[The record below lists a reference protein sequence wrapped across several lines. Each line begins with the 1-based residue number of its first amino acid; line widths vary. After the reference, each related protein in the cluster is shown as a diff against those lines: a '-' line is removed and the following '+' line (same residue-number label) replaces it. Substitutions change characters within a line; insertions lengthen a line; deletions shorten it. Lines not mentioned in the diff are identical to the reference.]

1 MLNKRFVFVS
11 CALLVALSS
20 ASAQSPAPSQP
31 SQQAPQSTQTSAPN
45 PTQSSQPAAA
55 AQPDQPVSLADAA
68 RRARAKKQP
77 AAKTAKLLDD
87 DNFPRARAN
96 AGQKAPDV
104 SASANG
110 KTFSLSDFRGR
121 VVLLDFWA
129 SWCGPCRSA
138 LPKLKQLQAA
148 YGGDQFVVISISED
162 NDQRTW
168 QAFVS
173 SHQMT
178 WLQHFDAN
186 GSIRKDFG
194 VEGLPTYVLIGRDG
208 TILNRY
214 VGEDFAE
221 SVLDRIGPDLKK
233 ALQ

>member
-1 MLNKRFVFVS
+1 VIQEGTSVLNKRFAFVGGI
-11 CALLVALSS
+11 LLVTFSPAFG
-20 ASAQSPAPSQP
+20 QSPAPSQP
-31 SQQAPQSTQTSAPN
+31 PPQG
-45 PTQSSQPAAA
+45 QSSQPPAA
-55 AQPDQPVSLADAA
+55 AQPDQPISLADAA
-68 RRARAKKQP
+68 RLARANKP
-77 AAKTAKLLDD
+77 SAAKSAKLLDD
-87 DNFPRARAN
+87 DNFPRARAD
-96 AGQKAPDV
+96 AGQKAPDL

-129 SWCGPCRSA
+129 SWCGPCRNA
-138 LPKLKQLQAA
+138 LPKLKQLQAV
-148 YGGDQFVVISISED
+148 YSSDQFVVISISED
-162 NDQRTW
+162 DDQRTW

-178 WLQHFDAN
+178 WLQHFDTN
-186 GSIRKDFG
+186 GTIRKNFS
-194 VEGLPTYVLIGRDG
+194 VQGLPTYVLIGRDG

>member
-1 MLNKRFVFVS
+1 MNTVADTIEADERGLLLTCPHCSKRNRMTYERLGQTFRCGQCHTELPPPAEPVEVNSETAFKGLIGRSPWPV
-11 CALLVALSS
+11 LV
-20 ASAQSPAPSQP
+20 
-31 SQQAPQSTQTSAPN
+31 
-45 PTQSSQPAAA
+45 
-55 AQPDQPVSLADAA
+55 
-68 RRARAKKQP
+68 
-77 AAKTAKLLDD
+77 
-87 DNFPRARAN
+87 
-96 AGQKAPDV
+96 
-104 SASANG
+104 
-110 KTFSLSDFRGR
+110 
-121 VVLLDFWA
+121 DFWA

-162 NDQRTW
+162 DDQQTW

-173 SHQMT
+173 SHRMT
-178 WLQHFDAN
+178 WLQHFDTN
-186 GSIRKDFG
+186 GSIRKEFG

-214 VGEDFAE
+214 LGEDFAE

>member
-1 MLNKRFVFVS
+1 VPNKRFLFAG
-11 CALLVALSS
+11 CALVIALSPVL
-20 ASAQSPAPSQP
+20 AQNPAPPQP
-31 SQQAPQSTQTSAPN
+31 QQSTQNPPPNSAKG
-45 PTQSSQPAAA
+45 SQPAAP

-68 RRARAKKQP
+68 RLARANKQP

-87 DNFPRARAN
+87 DNFPRAKAN
-96 AGQKAPDV
+96 AGQKAPELT
-104 SASANG
+104 ASANG
-110 KTFSLSDFRGR
+110 KSFSLSDFRER

-148 YGGDQFVVISISED
+148 YGSDQFVVISISED
-162 NDQRTW
+162 DNTRTW

-178 WLQHFDAN
+178 WPQHFDVN
-186 GSIRKDFG
+186 GSIRKNFD
-194 VEGLPTYVLIGRDG
+194 VQGLPTYVLIGRDG

-214 VGEDFAE
+214 VGEEFAE